1 MQIHLKD
8 YSQLLCGENWL
19 MGFEKPSKMPSFR
32 ILSKDDLD
40 AIHWAT
46 LDILK
51 ETGIRIVRGE
61 DSLKL
66 LKKKGC
72 SVDLEKETVYFS
84 PSEVEES
91 LKKVSKVVTR
101 YSPRNPKYDYKLDG
115 RHIYFSIGGLCV
127 NTADLETGEW
137 RSSTTEDVVNVVKV
151 SNALDSFPS
160 TGSLTASFDKP
171 EYIRGFCDTVARLN
185 NTEKPTRI
193 SVGGGNV
200 ESPELTRALFDYQ
213 LEVAKIV
220 AGGEEGLRKR
230 PLING
235 SILGMS
241 PLQFHGLYV
250 ERALKLAELGFPC
263 SVGTM
268 AQAGA
273 TAPVTLAGMLV
284 VSNAEMLG
292 GLSLIHLA
300 SPHTEITGSFG
311 PAAFDMKQGQWAA
324 GAPEEGILNAAGVEI
339 ARYYGMTAIPM
350 GLSNSAKTP
359 GPQAC
364 YEVMISGILPILAGA
379 DIVWG
384 AGGLAC
390 LMTASLEELVID
402 DELIKAMLMS
412 LRGVEVND
420 ETLALDV
427 IKKVGPG
434 GHYLAQ
440 KHTMD
445 NFMKEQFIP
454 ELIDRSGYDE
464 WKKNGEKSLVDRAR
478 EKVKKILKE
487 HSVPPLD
494 KDIQKELDKIIKRAE
509 KELPKK
515 TLKL

>member
-1 MQIHLKD
+1 
-8 YSQLLCGENWL
+8 
-19 MGFEKPSKMPSFR
+19 MPSFR
-32 ILSKDDLD
+32 ILSEDDLD

-72 SVDLEKETVYFS
+72 TVDLKKGTVFFS

-151 SNALDSFPS
+151 ANALDSFPS

-171 EYIRGFCDTVARLN
+171 EYIRGFFDTVARLN
-185 NTEKPTRI
+185 NTEKPTMI

-220 AGGEEGLRKR
+220 AGGEEALMKR

-235 SILGMS
+235 NILGMS

-300 SPHTEITGSFG
+300 SPRTEITGSFG
-311 PAAFDMKQGQWAA
+311 PAAFDMKQAQWAA

-402 DELIKAMLMS
+402 DELIKAMLTS

-434 GHYLAQ
+434 GHFLAQ

-445 NFMKEQFIP
+445 NFMKAQFIP
-454 ELIDRSGYDE
+454 ELIDRSSYDE
-464 WKKNGEKSLVDRAR
+464 WKKNGEKSLVDKAK

-494 KDIQKELDKIIKRAE
+494 KDIQRELDKIIKKAE

-515 TLKL
+515 TSKL